1 MIPLKL
7 TSEMKVTNSV
17 EKITPFGGFNFV
29 IKVFGLADLVNKH
42 LGSREKTFGFSYSD
56 IFANPLAE
64 YLNGGNWQRIPYICR
79 IEILV

>member
-1 MIPLKL
+1 
-7 TSEMKVTNSV
+7 MKVTNSV

-64 YLNGGNWQRIPYICR
+64 YLNGGHCTEGIIGHLRDYFLNVR
-79 IEILV
+79 